1 MKITKR
7 ELHRLLGEAKKKPKA
22 DDATQKTRPDGYA
35 DLPTFMTH
43 GRQSPTKYSGY
54 GAQLGTGVIDD
65 PAVADPEGDSI
76 DADALRVVRQLQA
89 RGAGQKEDR
98 KKKLKEATVN
108 VTRRDIRRLVN
119 EALSEMSMMGG
130 PRGMRRPRQGMCLYV
145 LIGRSSYYFVAPC
158 GMSEKAASEMGTD
171 ITPEIDPEGMGMAD
185 ALMLYEWLQSHDE
198 ITHVVDEESTGL
210 PEVTKAEY
218 MEQLLAVAE
227 SEGLIAPQDVV
238 NEGDEPLDETEDQ
251 HYNDDLQS
259 RLGRFTS
266 PENVKGTPQHKEKHA
281 PPAGGGRGG
290 SGYVSRRS
298 EWGDADL
305 YGGPPRVDEGRDA
318 DVDCLYILK
327 RGGQYVYIVARP
339 YIESAEELAETGN
352 DITDMI
358 MAQGPAARNSN
369 VYEFLSSNPQ
379 VAVVRVRG
387 AFEMASDYMMELE
400 DSMDFSTG
408 PVYEGAFPEEL
419 EGIYG
424 AVPPDFGKRGSRDDS
439 FMDYDPEEIPDMD
452 DQYDP
457 EYYEGLDDEE
467 DDEDFMDYETGD
479 DDVPYG
485 AADVALRMGRGYR
498 TDEGSLN
505 ESIDMMSAGIG
516 AIVGIAALYA
526 AGPLSRV
533 ATNILNTLSD
543 AQRSAAMEKAR
554 EKAGTELA
562 EAIENLSRDTKLVAL
577 FRELEAAQEDGT
589 SREAREKSKEI
600 TAYISEKRKDMS
612 FGHGDAQLVRR
623 GVAKRLKKGDDD
635 KKGDSKDD
643 EKLDEARWAKL
654 AGILKG

>member
-65 PAVADPEGDSI
+65 PAVADPEGDNI

-171 ITPEIDPEGMGMAD
+171 ITPEIDPEGIGMAD

-227 SEGLIAPQDVV
+227 SEGLIAPQDMV
-238 NEGDEPLDETEDQ
+238 NEGDEVLDEMTDDA
-251 HYNDDLQS
+251 YNDDLQS
-259 RLGRFTS
+259 RHGRFTT
-266 PENVKGTPQHKEKHA
+266 PGDVKGTPQHRAAHG
-281 PPAGGGRGG
+281 P
-290 SGYVSRRS
+290 YVSDRRGAPS
-298 EWGDADL
+298 TPM
-305 YGGPPRVDEGRDA
+305 GPA
-318 DVDCLYILK
+318 
-327 RGGQYVYIVARP
+327 
-339 YIESAEELAETGN
+339 SAEELERIRARRGN
-352 DITDMI
+352 SLANLPLNPYD
-358 MAQGPAARNSN
+358 GPNS
-369 VYEFLSSNPQ
+369 P
-379 VAVVRVRG
+379 
-387 AFEMASDYMMELE
+387 
-400 DSMDFSTG
+400 DSAYYDLR
-408 PVYEGAFPEEL
+408 EGAFPEEL

-457 EYYEGLDDEE
+457 EYYEGLEDEE
-467 DDEDFMDYETGD
+467 DDSWMDYETGD

-498 TDEGSLN
+498 TDE
-505 ESIDMMSAGIG
+505 
-516 AIVGIAALYA
+516 AAA
-526 AGPLSRV
+526 SV
-533 ATNILNTLSD
+533 N
-543 AQRSAAMEKAR
+543 
-554 EKAGTELA
+554 
-562 EAIENLSRDTKLVAL
+562 
-577 FRELEAAQEDGT
+577 
-589 SREAREKSKEI
+589 
-600 TAYISEKRKDMS
+600 
-612 FGHGDAQLVRR
+612 
-623 GVAKRLKKGDDD
+623 
-635 KKGDSKDD
+635 
-643 EKLDEARWAKL
+643 EARWAKL